1 MFSKSFANFIT
12 VHHHHHR

>member
-1 MFSKSFANFIT
+1 MFNRSLIFIT